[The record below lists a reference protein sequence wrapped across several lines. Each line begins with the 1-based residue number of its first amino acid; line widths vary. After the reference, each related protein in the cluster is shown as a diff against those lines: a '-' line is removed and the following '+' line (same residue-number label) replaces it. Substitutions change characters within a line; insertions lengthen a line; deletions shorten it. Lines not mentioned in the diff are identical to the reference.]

1 MPLPPPHNL
10 SQQSAL
16 SLPSSPLPS
25 LESMK
30 STAHITHLGLNT
42 PPRKF
47 IQEKKKERKQNHGQE
62 KLRQYN
68 CQPHNSLH
76 NQRCYYIACFFFI
89 LGIVIFAI
97 LIKFVSQ
104 NEQFSTGVCV
114 YIYIYRERER
124 ERERDFQFPEVL
136 SFCANQ
142 EIIKK
147 NFHVW

>member
-10 SQQSAL
+10 SQPSAL

-30 STAHITHLGLNT
+30 STAHMTHLGLNT
-42 PPRKF
+42 SPRKF
-47 IQEKKKERKQNHGQE
+47 IQEKKERKQNHGQE

-89 LGIVIFAI
+89 LGTVIFAI
-97 LIKFVSQ
+97 LIVNLYLRMNSSQ
-104 NEQFSTGVCV
+104 QVCV
-114 YIYIYRERER
+114 YIYRERDRERES
-124 ERERDFQFPEVL
+124 ERFPISRS
-136 SFCANQ
+136 SFLLR
-142 EIIKK
+142 
-147 NFHVW
+147 